1 MNKIISFIIFFIII
15 TSCSFNQNSKFWSAS
30 QNIPEEKDSNFKEIF
45 VTEESLEKE
54 LNSNLKIKLN
64 NKVNNDLAVRN
75 YFNNDGRLDYDGELK
90 KSSRYKFS
98 KIKNF
103 YQYEPTVS
111 FNKKNLI
118 FFDDKGSIIQ
128 FNEKS
133 KLLWKKNYYSK
144 SEKKLKP
151 IMQFANNGKFLVVAD
166 NIAKYYMLD
175 LDSGNLIWTKK
186 NLAPFNSQIKIY
198 DDKFFIID
206 YSNTL
211 RCFSLKDG
219 KELWNIKTENS
230 LIRSQKKLSM
240 VIVNGFIYFNN
251 SIGDISAADINK
263 GELLWQLPTQ
273 SSLIYESSFS
283 LETSDIITDSKSLF
297 FSNNKNQLFSIDL
310 GSGSFN
316 WKNKVNSNL
325 RPTLVGNYLFT
336 VSIEGYLVV
345 TEKISGNII
354 RVTDIFKKFKAK
366 KRAKIKPTGFVMGL
380 NNIYLST
387 NNGRILV
394 IDVLTGK
401 TKSTLKIDNEKISR
415 PIILD
420 KNLFVV
426 KDKAIIKLN

>member
-45 VTEESLEKE
+45 VTKESLEKE

-273 SSLIYESSFS
+273 SSLIYESAFS

-316 WKNKVNSNL
+316 WENKVNSNL

-354 RVTDIFKKFKAK
+354 RVTDVFKKFKAK

>member
-45 VTEESLEKE
+45 VTKESLEKE

-273 SSLIYESSFS
+273 SSLIYESAFS

-345 TEKISGNII
+345 IEKISGNII

-366 KRAKIKPTGFVMGL
+366 KRAKIKPTGFIMGL